1 MMPAETDWVSA
12 VAFLASGLIL
22 GLMLIFYLSRR
33 KSVATAAVELP
44 DVELQDLEARRDL
57 LIAQLREIDAAG
69 PGATPE
75 QQAERRRLELAAAEV
90 LREIDD
96 HQGVVVRRRAT
107 ASAAAQEVA
116 APAALLNPTS
126 AAIKGFVWGVVS
138 VGVLVGLGFF
148 VYRSANP
155 RGEGDG
161 ATGTPM
167 APNAMAQQPAQNDP
181 TIMAM
186 EASLAQTPDDVN
198 KRVELARAYLERDEL
213 MKVFEH
219 TGIVLKD
226 HPEEPRAL
234 TYNAL
239 VRMAMGQPD
248 EATDMLKKAN
258 RIAPNF
264 IDASVALAWVYTQ
277 TQKPKEA
284 EATMMAAMEQHP
296 EEKARLQEV
305 LSDMK
310 NHKAEVQKAAG
321 PVDPN
326 APLPPGH
333 PSIEGAPA
341 AAAMA
346 AGAPAAPAD
355 GKAVKVTLNLDP
367 SAKGRAAGSV
377 LYVIARAAGVMAGPP
392 AAVKRINGATFP
404 LTFDLGAADSMMG
417 QALPGVLRIEARLDA
432 DGDAKTKGPNDFV
445 AAQDGVA
452 AGASI
457 TLNLR

>member
-1 MMPAETDWVSA
+1 MPAETDWLSA

-33 KSVATAAVELP
+33 KSVAAPAADVP
-44 DVELQDLEARRDL
+44 DLELQDLEARRDL
-57 LIAQLREIDAAG
+57 LITQLREIDAAG
-69 PGATPE
+69 PSATAE
-75 QQAERRRLELAAAEV
+75 QQAERSRLELAAADV

-96 HQGVVVRRRAT
+96 YQGVVVKRRAAAAAT
-107 ASAAAQEVA
+107 APEVAVSAVPLNPASAA
-116 APAALLNPTS
+116 L
-126 AAIKGFVWGVVS
+126 KGFVWGVVS
-138 VGVLVGLGFF
+138 VGILVGLGFF

-155 RGEGDG
+155 RAEGEG

-167 APNAMAQQPAQNDP
+167 APNAMGQQQAQADPA
-181 TIMAM
+181 IIAL
-186 EASLAQTPDDVN
+186 EASVAQTPDDVN

-239 VRMAMGQPD
+239 VRMAMGQAD

-258 RIAPNF
+258 TIAPNF

-277 TQKPKEA
+277 TSKPKEA
-284 EATMMAAMEQHP
+284 EATMLAAMRQHP
-296 EEKARLQEV
+296 EEKARLEEV
-305 LSDMK
+305 LADMK
-310 NHKAEVQKAAG
+310 NHKAEAQKAAPG

-341 AAAMA
+341 AAMP
-346 AGAPAAPAD
+346 GSAPAATGGGQPI
-355 GKAVKVTLNLDP
+355 KVTLNLDP

-377 LYVIARAAGVMAGPP
+377 LYVIARAAGVTAGPP

-404 LTFDLGAADSMMG
+404 LTFDLSAADSMMG

-445 AAQDGVA
+445 ATQDGVA